1 MLVVM
6 YLLCQLIFTLNPF
19 SKVCHILINFA
30 SYLPTP
36 EPYLHVSMYRLSIFL
51 SQFWMLALYS
61 MHTTKVFLYIRNILS
76 SYSYLP
82 FNPLRVRTWYITTS
96 PCFPHSLH
104 VLAVRLSV
112 RLSNGVLNKYGRF
125 RTLQAHS
132 PFCEQNFRCKILCTS
147 FHPFY
152 L

>member
-1 MLVVM
+1 MWCT
-6 YLLCQLIFTLNPF
+6 Y
-19 SKVCHILINFA
+19 FA
-30 SYLPTP
+30 NSYLP
-36 EPYLHVSMYRLSIFL
+36 SIHLARFVISSLILRVICLPPNRTYTSPCIGSPSFL